1 MPCEK
6 YKPALIDAAVRSAEL
21 APAIHAHVATCPWC
35 AAELAQQ
42 RFLVG
47 AIDTSLYRQMNVPVP
62 AAMLERIE
70 AHLAQRPQPNRLPRF
85 AQIFTGTL
93 ATLAVA
99 AAIVLLLPRHRQQ
112 IDQAKGILR
121 KPTQDYVDQSHGVV
135 NPPSKTVVS
144 LNAQPKTANHARSRI
159 VPVSTTAPRQEPEV
173 LVPPDE
179 RVALN
184 QLIADLSARHELVAA
199 LALRE
204 KPEQPVKQIEIPD
217 IKTAALVIELIAEET
232 RR

>member
-6 YKPALIDAAVRSAEL
+6 YKPALIDAAVCSAEL
-21 APAIHAHVATCPWC
+21 APAIHAHVATCPSC

-47 AIDTSLYRQMNVPVP
+47 AIDTSLYRQMNAPVP

-99 AAIVLLLPRHRQQ
+99 AAIPPVWPAKVHHSTGQEDGFWLFPAPRPGQ
-112 IDQAKGILR
+112 K
-121 KPTQDYVDQSHGVV
+121 
-135 NPPSKTVVS
+135 
-144 LNAQPKTANHARSRI
+144 RSR
-159 VPVSTTAPRQEPEV
+159 RW
-173 LVPPDE
+173 
-179 RVALN
+179 
-184 QLIADLSARHELVAA
+184 
-199 LALRE
+199 
-204 KPEQPVKQIEIPD
+204 
-217 IKTAALVIELIAEET
+217 
-232 RR
+232 